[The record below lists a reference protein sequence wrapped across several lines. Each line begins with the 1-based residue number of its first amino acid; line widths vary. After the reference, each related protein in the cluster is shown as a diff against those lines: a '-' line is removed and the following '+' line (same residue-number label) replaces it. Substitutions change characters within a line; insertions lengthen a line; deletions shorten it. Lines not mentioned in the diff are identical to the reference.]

1 MKITAVDIETDDLD
15 AKHIWIIVC
24 QDVKTK
30 AVEIFRK
37 PTSDPAEAMRFKHY
51 CHSYDKFVFH
61 NGIGF
66 DVPVINRLLGHTI
79 EEKDVIDT
87 LIISRLVNFEIMG
100 GHSLDAW
107 GRRLGLH
114 KGDFKDFAGGL
125 TQEMEDYCVNDVAVT
140 VKLFER
146 FKSVIMDRGW
156 SKALRCEHDI
166 QSVCEQMRRNGFAFD
181 ADKAEQML
189 VEILDRMDQLQD
201 QFQIDFPPV
210 LKEVKRIKYRV
221 KADGSL
227 YKSVTDALES
237 YPQTNKDGDD
247 LVCFDWV
254 EFSASSPK
262 QRIERLWEAGWKPYE
277 KTKGHIAFEREGG
290 EPEKAKHY
298 AYYGWTCSENNLNTL
313 PATAPSGAKALAEWL
328 TLDGRRSSLVEW
340 LGCVASDGRIHGKF
354 NHIGA
359 WTGRLSHAAP
369 NQANI
374 PAAFT
379 GQPKTAVEEVKAKY
393 DGPFRSLWKVEDGN
407 WLVGTDA
414 EGIQLRV
421 LADLMQS
428 EEYVHA
434 IISGKKEDQTDIHN
448 LNRKALG
455 LDHITRDDAKTF
467 IYAFLLGAGN
477 AKVGQILRV
486 SSQQAQQ
493 AVLNFMDSISGL
505 KKLKTK
511 IIPQIA
517 ERGYFRGY
525 DGRKVVVPSEHKTL
539 AGMLQNGESTI
550 MKHACLKWIA
560 DAQKEKI
567 NFKLVTWPHDEWQ
580 TEVIGS
586 KNAAE
591 RLGQIQRD
599 AIEWAGRD
607 LGLMCPLAGSTD
619 IGKNWFDTH

>member
-30 AVEIFRK
+30 AVEIFRNL
-37 PTSDPAEAMRFKHY
+37 TSDPAEALRFKHY
-51 CHSYDKFVFH
+51 CHQYNKFVFH

-87 LIISRLVNFEIMG
+87 LIISRLVNYDVLG

-140 VKLFER
+140 LKLFER
-146 FKSVIMDRGW
+146 FKPVIMDKQW
-156 SKALRCEHDI
+156 AKALRCEHDI
-166 QSVCEQMRRNGFAFD
+166 QIVCEQMRRNGFAFD
-181 ADKAEQML
+181 ADTAEKML
-189 VEILDRMDQLQD
+189 VEILDRMDLLQD

-227 YKSVTDALES
+227 YKSVTDALEK
-237 YPQTNKDGDD
+237 YPQTHKDGDD
-247 LVCFDWV
+247 LVCYDYV

-277 KTKGHIAFEREGG
+277 KTKGHIAFERDGTD
-290 EPEKAKHY
+290 PDKAKHY
-298 AYYGWTCSENNLNTL
+298 AFYGWTCSENNLNTL
-313 PATAPSGAKALAEWL
+313 PPTAPSGAKALAEWL

-340 LGCVASDGRIHGKF
+340 LGCVAPDGRIHGRF

-374 PAAFT
+374 PAAFH
-379 GQPKTAVEEVKAKY
+379 GDAKTAVEEVKAKY
-393 DGPFRSLWKVEDGN
+393 DGPFRALWTVEEGN

-434 IISGKKEDQTDIHN
+434 IISGKKEDETDIHN

-455 LDHITRDDAKTF
+455 LDHIIRDDAKTF

-477 AKVGQILRV
+477 AKIGQILRV
-486 SSQQAQQ
+486 SSQQASG
-493 AVLNFMDSISGL
+493 AVFNFMESISGL

-525 DGRKVVVPSEHKTL
+525 DGRKVIVPSEHKTL

-550 MKHACLKWIA
+550 MKHACLKWIT
-560 DAQKEKI
+560 DAEKEKI

-586 KNAAE
+586 RDAAE
-591 RLGQIQRD
+591 RLGEIQRD
-599 AIEWAGRD
+599 AIEWAGKD

>member
-15 AKHIWIIVC
+15 AQHIWIIVC
-24 QDVKTK
+24 QDTQTK
-30 AVEIFRK
+30 AVEIFRN
-37 PTSDPAEAMRFKHY
+37 PTSDPVEAMRFKHY
-51 CHSYDKFVFH
+51 CHHYNKFVFH

-66 DVPVINRLLGHTI
+66 DVPVINRLLGYTI
-79 EEKDVIDT
+79 NEKDVVDT
-87 LIISRLVNFEIMG
+87 LIVSRLINFEISG

-107 GRRLGLH
+107 GKRLGLH

-125 TQEMEDYCVNDVAVT
+125 TKEMEDYCINDVAVT

-146 FKSVIMDRGW
+146 FKSVIMDKQW
-156 SKALRCEHDI
+156 AKALRCEHDI
-166 QSVCEQMRRNGFAFD
+166 QIVCEQMRRNGFAFD
-181 ADKAEQML
+181 ADTAEKML

-227 YKSVTDALES
+227 YKSVTDALEA

-290 EPEKAKHY
+290 GPDKAKHY
-298 AYYGWTCSENNLNTL
+298 TYYGWTCSENNLNTL
-313 PATAPSGAKALAEWL
+313 PDTAPSGAKALAEWL

-340 LGCVASDGRIHGKF
+340 LGCVASDGRIHGRF

-374 PAAFT
+374 PAAFH
-379 GQPKTAVEEVKAKY
+379 GDPKTAVEEVKAKY

-434 IISGKKEDQTDIHN
+434 IISGRKEDETDIHN

-455 LDHITRDDAKTF
+455 LSHITRDDAKTF

-486 SSQQAQQ
+486 SSKQAQA
-493 AVLNFMDSISGL
+493 AVFNFMESISGL
-505 KKLKTK
+505 KKLKTRV
-511 IIPQIA
+511 IPQIA

-525 DGRKVVVPSEHKTL
+525 DGRKVIVPSEHKTL

-560 DAQKEKI
+560 DAEREKI

-580 TEVIGS
+580 TEVVGS
-586 KNAAE
+586 RDAAE
-591 RLGQIQRD
+591 RLGEIQRK
-599 AIEWAGRD
+599 AIEWAGTD